1 MSKVWT
7 NEKIEILKREYPK
20 GNAKRLC
27 SMLNVTYEALKG
39 AAKKF
44 KVKGKKT
51 PFLNKYKL
59 ASLLE
64 DTIENYYWMG
74 FIMADGNIT
83 DSGQLRF
90 SLARKDRN
98 HLEKLAK
105 KLDVPIIDEVVKNQN
120 NSLISNMSCTD
131 KINGLKLKDK
141 MNINGSKT
149 YNPPTLNFFKNE
161 DFFWAFFAGFIDGD
175 GCLVYRKGKLQ
186 CLQINCHGSWIK
198 NLELFNSKLNSI
210 GLRGVTK
217 IDHRGY
223 SLLTMSSGK
232 DILKLRDKFVSLN
245 LPLMERK
252 WFKV

>member
-1 MSKVWT
+1 MVKVWT
-7 NEKIEILKREYPK
+7 EEKIDILKREYPK

-27 SMLNVTYEALKG
+27 SILNVTYVALKG

-44 KVKGKKT
+44 KVKGKRT
-51 PFLNKYKL
+51 PFLNEYRL
-59 ASLLE
+59 ESLLE

-83 DSGQLRF
+83 NKGQLRF

-105 KLDVPIIDEVVKNQN
+105 KLDVPVIDEVVKNQN
-120 NSLISNMSCTD
+120 NSLISSMSCTD
-131 KINGLKLKDK
+131 KINGLKLRDK

-149 YNPPTLNFFKNE
+149 YNPPTLNFFKGE

-175 GCLVYRKGKLQ
+175 GCLVYRKGRIQ
-186 CLQINCHGSWIK
+186 SLQINCHGSWIT
-198 NLELFNSKLNSI
+198 NLEFFAQKLNSI
-210 GLRGVTK
+210 DLRAVTK

-252 WFKV
+252 WFRD